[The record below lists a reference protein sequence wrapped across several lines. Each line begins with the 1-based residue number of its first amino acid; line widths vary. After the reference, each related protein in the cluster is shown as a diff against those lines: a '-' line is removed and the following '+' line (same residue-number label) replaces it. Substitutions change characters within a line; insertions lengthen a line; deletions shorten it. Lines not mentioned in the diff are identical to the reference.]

1 MIPPLRPVLLR
12 AGLWLAALL
21 ALALVFA
28 SYLRP
33 ELVVDLGNRFWSCF

>member
-1 MIPPLRPVLLR
+1 MSWHRPSLLR
-12 AGLWLAALL
+12 VTLWLIALT

>member
-1 MIPPLRPVLLR
+1 MTLHRPVLLR
-12 AGLWLAALL
+12 IALWLIALL